1 MVSKYHHSGSI
12 AYPCPPIQSQEH
24 SRISSARKVKSVFQI
39 QHGCLGSTL
48 FWDTAMYQGLK
59 TTKQWCCCWLRSPTF
74 LRGINQLG
82 CAAAKSNSMRRKL
95 NLFFFFF
102 PQLHSIYLSV
112 LLCTLFENHPKY
124 LISKQGRPPR
134 NSEKGAVRCCR
145 RAMRGYNSG
154 LYYASES
161 SLVLQ

>member
-1 MVSKYHHSGSI
+1 MDALAVL
-12 AYPCPPIQSQEH
+12 
-24 SRISSARKVKSVFQI
+24 F
-39 QHGCLGSTL
+39 

-112 LLCTLFENHPKY
+112 LLCTLFENHPKN
-124 LISKQGRPPR
+124 LIRVFFSFYHFP
-134 NSEKGAVRCCR
+134 SIFV
-145 RAMRGYNSG
+145 
-154 LYYASES
+154 LYKDPQCVVAILCNKTIFCYFQTLCLWLAIR
-161 SLVLQ
+161 LVKMFEHLLVQNANEHIKWNRS

>member
-59 TTKQWCCCWLRSPTF
+59 TTKQWCYCWLRSPTF

-124 LISKQGRPPR
+124 LMWVFFIVVDERSEETTLSSGRNHPSPTIS
-134 NSEKGAVRCCR
+134 
-145 RAMRGYNSG
+145 
-154 LYYASES
+154 
-161 SLVLQ
+161 